1 MPGQPVCALARF
13 QFPPAIHP
21 RELPAATGVTA
32 NHHPASFENS
42 TFSLNPLSV
51 KILRPATGKTFP
63 LVQNLW
69 TTRLPCGSLRKSG
82 RSFFVTLDAAQS
94 ALADLPRLLFH
105 LDYSSSEV

>member
-1 MPGQPVCALARF
+1 MPGQPVCARARF

-32 NHHPASFENS
+32 IIIRQALRFPRFAAPTLSQNIATRNRKNISPCAEAVDDSTCLWKPEENWAA
-42 TFSLNPLSV
+42 V
-51 KILRPATGKTFP
+51 
-63 LVQNLW
+63 
-69 TTRLPCGSLRKSG
+69 
-82 RSFFVTLDAAQS
+82 FVTLDAAQS

>member
-1 MPGQPVCALARF
+1 MPGQPVCARARF

-42 TFSLNPLSV
+42 TFSLNPTLSQN
-51 KILRPATGKTFP
+51 IATRNRKNISPCAEAVDDKTS
-63 LVQNLW
+63 LW
-69 TTRLPCGSLRKSG
+69 KPEENWGQL
-82 RSFFVTLDAAQS
+82 FVTLDAAQS
-94 ALADLPRLLFH
+94 ALAELPRLLFH

>member
-1 MPGQPVCALARF
+1 MPGQPVCARARF

-32 NHHPASFENS
+32 NHHPVSFENS
-42 TFSLNPLSV
+42 TFSLHPLSA

-63 LVQNLW
+63 LVQKLW
-69 TTRLPCGSLRKSG
+69 TIRLPCGSLRKTG
-82 RSFFVTLDAAQS
+82 RELSVTLDAAQS

-105 LDYSSSEV
+105 LDYSSRRG